1 MVKYEDA
8 KKKAVEI
15 IEEVGLKVNWAGEL
29 PDAYVFNDTMHEYD
43 GLLPMIIRKS
53 DGKAVNYWQYLNQ
66 ADVSSDDIKEIK
78 F

>member
-1 MVKYEDA
+1 MIRYEEA

-15 IEEVGLKVNWAGEL
+15 IQEVGLEINRAGEL

-43 GLLPMIIRKS
+43 GLLPMVIRKS
-53 DGKAVNYWQYLNQ
+53 DGRAVSYWQYLNQ
-66 ADVSSDDIKEIK
+66 THVSGDDIKEMK